1 MDFREYSN
9 MVREWIQKVLDNRG
23 INAELMIEN
32 CKKIEQYAVENG
44 DTKLIGFSSYYMGET
59 YYVLNDAESL
69 FNYMTRALSCLDSTG
84 QWELVARAYNIMA
97 ITSSNRGNAPIA
109 MDYYL
114 TGLNYCKKY
123 QLELVEMIINF
134 NIGNLYMNCGQY
146 KEAQTYIEKAYQ
158 YIFDKMPDDQFG
170 AYLISIYVNLGK
182 CYMKRGLLDKAYRYV
197 ERMENEC
204 GKYLLGEELLEV
216 NCLKA
221 QLFQK
226 MGRTAQRDACIHYI
240 HENIKKQMT
249 IMDLF
254 DDLYEYCELL
264 LEIDKDKEFWNIT
277 GILESLAMQ
286 AKLVNLQRRMISL
299 KIRYYRKNN
308 QNEEYLTAAGQYYTM
323 TEVLE
328 KENQYM
334 VINML
339 NVRSSLERA
348 NERRRQMEQENE
360 LLLKKSETDPLTGIA
375 NRFRL
380 NQVADEAFQKAF
392 TDGSSLAMEIL
403 DVDYFKQYNDNYG
416 HQEGDNCIIAIA
428 EELRKLQ
435 NEQIFCARYGG
446 DEFVVIYQGMS
457 LEEVFEKSKEL
468 RGNIMERKIAH
479 EYSKTLPIVT
489 ISQGICWAVPRNEN
503 KSWDYLHVADTM
515 LYQVKRKKRNGICV
529 GTIGATDV
537 LRMEC

>member
-1 MDFREYSN
+1 MDFREYGN
-9 MVREWIQKVLDNRG
+9 KVREWIQNVLDNRG
-23 INAELMIEN
+23 INAELTLKNCTEIEN
-32 CKKIEQYAVENG
+32 YAVENN
-44 DTKLIGFSSYYMGET
+44 DMKLLGFACYHMGET
-59 YYVLNDAESL
+59 YYVLNDAERL
-69 FNYMTRALSCLDSTG
+69 FKYMTRALSCLDSTG

-114 TGLNYCKKY
+114 TGLSYCKKY
-123 QLELVEMIINF
+123 QLELVELIINS

-146 KEAQTYIEKAYQ
+146 KEAQTYIENAYQ
-158 YIFDKMPDDQFG
+158 YIRRNLPNEEYES
-170 AYLISIYVNLGK
+170 YLLSIYVNLGK
-182 CYMKRGLLDKAYRYV
+182 CYMKRNLLDKAYQYV
-197 ERMENEC
+197 ERIEKEC
-204 GKYLLGEELLEV
+204 AKHLFGTELVEL
-216 NCLKA
+216 NCYKA
-221 QLFQK
+221 RLFQE
-226 MGRTAQRDACIHYI
+226 MGRTAKRDECIDII
-240 HENIKKQMT
+240 HKNIGKHIA

-264 LEIDKDKEFWNIT
+264 LEIGKDKELWDMA
-277 GILESLAMQ
+277 GILEDLAMQ

-308 QNEEYLTAAGQYYTM
+308 QNEEYLAAAGQYYAM
-323 TEVLE
+323 TEVME

-392 TDGSSLAMEIL
+392 TDGNSLAMEIL

-428 EELRKLQ
+428 EELKKLQ
-435 NEQIFCARYGG
+435 NDQIFCARYGG

-468 RGNIMERKIAH
+468 RSNIMERKIVH
-479 EYSKTLPIVT
+479 EYSKALPIVT

-515 LYQVKRKKRNGICV
+515 LYQVKKKNRNGVCV
-529 GTIGATDV
+529 GTIGTKDI
-537 LRMEC
+537 LKMEC

>member
-1 MDFREYSN
+1 MDFREYGN
-9 MVREWIQKVLDNRG
+9 KVREWIQNVLDNRG
-23 INAELMIEN
+23 INAELTLKNCTEIEN
-32 CKKIEQYAVENG
+32 YAVENN
-44 DTKLIGFSSYYMGET
+44 DMKLLGFACYHMGET
-59 YYVLNDAESL
+59 YYVLNDAERL
-69 FNYMTRALSCLDSTG
+69 FKYMTRALSCLDSTG

-114 TGLNYCKKY
+114 TGLSYCKKY
-123 QLELVEMIINF
+123 QLELVELIINS

-146 KEAQTYIEKAYQ
+146 KEAQTYFENAYQ
-158 YIFDKMPDDQFG
+158 YIRRNLPNEEYES
-170 AYLISIYVNLGK
+170 YLLSIYVNLGK
-182 CYMKRGLLDKAYRYV
+182 CYMKRNLLDKAYQYV
-197 ERMENEC
+197 ERIEKEC
-204 GKYLLGEELLEV
+204 AKHLFGTELVEL
-216 NCLKA
+216 NCYKA
-221 QLFQK
+221 RLFQE
-226 MGRTAQRDACIHYI
+226 MGRTAKRDECIDII
-240 HENIKKQMT
+240 HKNIGKHIA

-264 LEIDKDKEFWNIT
+264 LEIGKDKELWDMA
-277 GILESLAMQ
+277 GILEDLAMQ

-308 QNEEYLTAAGQYYTM
+308 QNEEYLAAAGQYYAM
-323 TEVLE
+323 TEVME

-392 TDGSSLAMEIL
+392 TDGNSLAMEIL

-428 EELRKLQ
+428 EELKKLQ
-435 NEQIFCARYGG
+435 NDQIFCARYGG

-468 RGNIMERKIAH
+468 RSNIMERKIVH
-479 EYSKTLPIVT
+479 EYSKALPIVT

-515 LYQVKRKKRNGICV
+515 LYQVKKKNRNGVCV
-529 GTIGATDV
+529 GTIGTNDI
-537 LRMEC
+537 LKMEC